1 MYDYIQLKLQPQIEE
16 MQNSYEEQK
25 EDILRR
31 RIRPEKKR
39 EVLDGLA
46 KWKAEE
52 ERFFEEYV
60 EEERRRQ
67 AEYEEAERIYE
78 EEERK

>member
-1 MYDYIQLKLQPQIEE
+1 MRNSFKERKEEIE
-16 MQNSYEEQK
+16 
-25 EDILRR
+25 RR
-31 RIRPEKKR
+31 PMKDEKKR
-39 EVLDGLA
+39 EALERLA